1 MKLLNK
7 QVKLNQV
14 LKNGVLY
21 HYTKCNGING
31 ILNTNCFWAT
41 KSDFLNDP
49 KEFLY
54 VNKILKKVLINYI
67 GNDDKI
73 GMFLE
78 DVNKS
83 GNSEYFVLSFSCCR
97 DSITM
102 WNLVMPMDITLVLT
116 AER

>member
-41 KSDFLNDP
+41 KSDLSGVYREQQIQAD
-49 KEFLY
+49 
-54 VNKILKKVLINYI
+54 VL
-67 GNDDKI
+67 DRH
-73 GMFLE
+73 
-78 DVNKS
+78 S
-83 GNSEYFVLSFSCCR
+83 
-97 DSITM
+97 
-102 WNLVMPMDITLVLT
+102 
-116 AER
+116 